1 MTSRSKKR
9 PDRGLRPEQGASRS
23 DSVRGNLI
31 SVPASLASK
40 WFDEP
45 LSSLPDFRVVTIGS
59 RHKRL
64 TRDKALQIGS
74 DLHDDEEKS
83 S

>member
-23 DSVRGNLI
+23 DWVRGNLI

-45 LSSLPDFRVVTIGS
+45 LSSLPDFRVITIGS

-64 TRDKALQIGS
+64 IRNEDLRSGS
-74 DLHDDEEKS
+74 ALHDDEEKS